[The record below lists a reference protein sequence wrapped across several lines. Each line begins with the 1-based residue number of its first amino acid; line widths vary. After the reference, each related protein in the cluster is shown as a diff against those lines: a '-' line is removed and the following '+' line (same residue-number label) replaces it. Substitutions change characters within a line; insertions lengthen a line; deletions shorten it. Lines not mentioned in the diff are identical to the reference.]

1 MVINILPESK
11 NDPKI
16 YEMSNGI
23 IYSRKPGSTER
34 IIEGYL
40 KNDISYS
47 LHLWISLYNDARYDP
62 RLAEEVDKLLNYYIL
77 CKK

>member
-40 KNDISYS
+40 KNDISSKQIYFLLDKFNIPKKGVKGKS
-47 LHLWISLYNDARYDP
+47 SIKGKSSS
-62 RLAEEVDKLLNYYIL
+62 AENSV
-77 CKK
+77 